1 MQIAQIALPKNSLI
15 EKSLPK
21 IDYADCFSCQFTSI
35 RPIQLESMVRFFLN
49 SQTWWSK
56 NLMRLRNIL
65 VKPFGLK
72 TDSEVQPIINFS
84 KGKMAGF
91 FKVLEINDEEVHLLA
106 SDNHLD
112 ACLSIIM
119 NKINNHY
126 EVSISTTVYFR
137 NKLGHVYF
145 FFIKPFHKLIV
156 KSMLS
161 RMANHFSANQ

>member
-1 MQIAQIALPKNSLI
+1 MQIAQIAIPKNSII
-15 EKSLPK
+15 EKSLPN

-35 RPIQLESMVRFFLN
+35 RSIHLDSIVRFLLN

-56 NLMRLRNIL
+56 NLMKLRNIL

-72 TDSEVQPIINFS
+72 TDSDVQPIINFS
-84 KGKMAGF
+84 KGKMTGF
-91 FKVLEINDEEVHLLA
+91 FKVLEINEEEVHLLA
-106 SDNHLD
+106 SDKHLE

-119 NKINNHY
+119 SKTNNHY
-126 EVSISTTVYFR
+126 EVSITTTVYFR
-137 NKLGHVYF
+137 NTLGHVYF

-161 RMANHFSANQ
+161 RMVNHFSKNQ